1 MAMPSFVVTYFV
13 PHCSKIRRRRRRV
26 TVVGSSLLIFC
37 VVLFYDSSADMV
49 VRCFAYIGLSIH
61 GQDASIIFGSGG
73 GCFYLLTTELN
84 PNV

>member
-1 MAMPSFVVTYFV
+1 MAMPSFVVTIFRA
-13 PHCSKIRRRRRRV
+13 SLQQDKTKTEAV